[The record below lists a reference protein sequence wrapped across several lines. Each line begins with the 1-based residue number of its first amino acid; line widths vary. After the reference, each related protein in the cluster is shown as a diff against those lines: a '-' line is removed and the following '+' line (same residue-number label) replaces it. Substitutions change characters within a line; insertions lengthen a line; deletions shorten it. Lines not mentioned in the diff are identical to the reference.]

1 MASRLIVPIAAES
14 AMAGGMENGKR
25 FMKGGLKR
33 VFTERLGKVRGTA
46 SHFTKGLL
54 RKHVEDGVDLFP
66 IACYGLALSDSA
78 RPTFTHV
85 AYMWTDLSRP
95 ATNWLPI
102 LSTCCVVAAVITFAG
117 PSEVRAHAAEL
128 AAAEIEASPSG
139 NVERQGTLR
148 MPTERSAPEKAYELL
163 EALQRRK
170 GEPLPGYVG
179 GKLFRN
185 RERRLPFGRYKEYD
199 VNRRI
204 PGRSRDAERLVIEQE
219 TGKAYYTNDHYRTFV
234 PLN

>member
-1 MASRLIVPIAAES
+1 MPIAAES
-14 AMAGGMENGKR
+14 AMAGGIGNGKTYIR
-25 FMKGGLKR
+25 GGL
-33 VFTERLGKVRGTA
+33 ERLFKELLEKVRGTA

-148 MPTERSAPEKAYELL
+148 MPTEHSAPEKAYELL